1 MIKSQ
6 KTQEAGMRRIIT
18 LFILI
23 SILAL
28 LCACGDEKAAE
39 REPMQFGELG
49 SAGELRGTTV
59 VVSVFADDNQNRWIW
74 DKNDAIDNRIAYTML
89 KYTGI
94 ACDWLTSR
102 AARYGAEAEFIYD
115 WSEDHELYCGVV
127 LPLKLTDCMTK
138 DLYSP
143 ICQVLENK
151 VDSRH
156 LMEKYNAD
164 NIVYFIISNTPYE
177 NGVRPCSMTQ
187 DNGNELPY
195 GYEFAYIFARE
206 DGMLISPGVF
216 VHELLHLF
224 GAPDLYYENER
235 YGISREYVE
244 HLTEVNSNDIMF
256 RVSAYGEK
264 IINDLTETD
273 AYFVGLT
280 DSAEDVEEWGIH
292 R

>member
-1 MIKSQ
+1 MK
-6 KTQEAGMRRIIT
+6 RIIA
-18 LFILI
+18 LILI
-23 SILAL
+23 IMLCL
-28 LCACGDEKAAE
+28 LCACGKEQPPA

-94 ACDWLTSR
+94 ACDWLTER
-102 AARYGAEAEFIYD
+102 AARYGAEAEFVYD
-115 WSEDHELYCGVV
+115 WSEDHELYSGVV
-127 LPLKLTDCMTK
+127 LHLKLTDCMAK
-138 DLYSP
+138 DLYTP
-143 ICQVLENK
+143 ICEVLEEK

-164 NIVYFIISNTPYE
+164 NIVYFILSNTPYD

-187 DNGNELPY
+187 AGEGELPY
-195 GYEFAYIFARE
+195 GYEYAYIFARE

-244 HLTEVNSNDIMF
+244 HLTEENSNDIMF

-273 AYFVGLT
+273 AYFVGIV
-280 DSAEDVEEWGIH
+280 DEAKDAEMWEIH

>member
-1 MIKSQ
+1 MK
-6 KTQEAGMRRIIT
+6 RIIA
-18 LFILI
+18 LILI
-23 SILAL
+23 LMLCL
-28 LCACGDEKAAE
+28 LCACGTEKVPT

-94 ACDWLTSR
+94 ACDWLTER
-102 AARYGAEAEFIYD
+102 AARYGAETEFVYD
-115 WSEDHELYCGVV
+115 WSEDNELYCGVV

-138 DLYSP
+138 DLYTP
-143 ICQVLENK
+143 ICECLEEK

-164 NIVYFIISNTPYE
+164 NIVYLILSNTRYE
-177 NGVRPCSMTQ
+177 NGVRPCSMKQ
-187 DNGNELPY
+187 DAAGELPY

-224 GAPDLYYENER
+224 GAPDLSYENER
-235 YGISREYVE
+235 CGISREYVE
-244 HLTEVNSNDIMF
+244 HLTEEESNDIMF

-264 IINDLTETD
+264 IINALTETD
-273 AYFVGLT
+273 AYFVGIIDT
-280 DSAEDVEEWGIH
+280 ADDVETWGIH